1 MSFRLKTILGIAFI
15 EVILLSVLVASSL
28 NVLRTSNEAG
38 LQQKASDLAEVFAAT
53 TKDALISYDMAN
65 LEDFTEE
72 VGRRQ
77 GLTFIQVFDA
87 EGRLL
92 ADRHN
97 ENSAD
102 LVKNLIEARA
112 KVTEGGETF
121 GTVVIGLHRG
131 YVDILLEKTRN
142 EFILIAIIGVTLTG
156 LFSLLLGNY
165 LTRRLVLLQRASH
178 AVAEGKLGY
187 QVPVKGGDE
196 LAQTGSDFNRMSSR
210 LKTLYDEQASREG
223 YIRTVMENVVDGI
236 ITIDASGTIQT
247 CNRSVEAIFGY
258 SPDEL
263 EGANVSILMPE
274 PYRSQHDGYLTHFA
288 ETGEAHIIG
297 TGRELIGRHKDG
309 TEFPLEL
316 SISEMHLAERRMFV
330 GIVRNI
336 SERKEAEKGLKL
348 GRQVFESAGEAI
360 LITDPAGN
368 IIDVNPAYLKITG
381 YNREEVIGINPNRVS
396 SGHHD
401 NTFYKEMWHDINT
414 KGEWSGEIWD
424 RRKNGESFP
433 KWLTI
438 SSIKDGD
445 DKVSHYVGIFSDIT
459 EQKDAE
465 ERLERLAYY
474 DPLTHLPN
482 RSLFQERL
490 ERELIQ
496 SERHNRRM
504 ALMFLDLD
512 RFKHV
517 NDTLGHAFGDHLL
530 AQVALRVRECLRST
544 DTVARLGG
552 DEFTVIL
559 SDVNDQYSIGR
570 VAQKI
575 IDTLKRPFNIEG
587 NEVFIGASIGIGIY
601 PNDGTNR
608 GDLAKHADIA
618 MYEAKS
624 AGRGNYQFFTP
635 AMNANN
641 LKRIQVEHGLR
652 TALDKDE
659 LILHYQPKLE
669 LESDKVCGMEALL
682 RWQHPKRGMIS
693 PVDFIPI
700 AEETGIIVPIGE
712 WVIQEGCKQLAA
724 WSAQEGSHHL
734 KLALNLSARQFQ
746 DRDLI
751 KTLDKT
757 LEATGI
763 DPECLELEITES
775 MIMDN
780 MDEAI
785 TIMKR
790 LRKRG
795 VKWALDDFGTG
806 YSSLSYLKKLP
817 INALKIDQSFVR
829 DLTVDSTDVDI
840 VRAIL
845 SLGKT
850 LDLRVVA
857 EGVETEEQ
865 LDFLR
870 QHGCH
875 EIQGYLIAKP
885 LPSVE
890 FERAFV
896 SGRTQLTGYK

>member
-1 MSFRLKTILGIAFI
+1 
-15 EVILLSVLVASSL
+15 
-28 NVLRTSNEAG
+28 
-38 LQQKASDLAEVFAAT
+38 
-53 TKDALISYDMAN
+53 
-65 LEDFTEE
+65 
-72 VGRRQ
+72 
-77 GLTFIQVFDA
+77 
-87 EGRLL
+87 
-92 ADRHN
+92 
-97 ENSAD
+97 
-102 LVKNLIEARA
+102 
-112 KVTEGGETF
+112 
-121 GTVVIGLHRG
+121 
-131 YVDILLEKTRN
+131 
-142 EFILIAIIGVTLTG
+142 
-156 LFSLLLGNY
+156 
-165 LTRRLVLLQRASH
+165 
-178 AVAEGKLGY
+178 
-187 QVPVKGGDE
+187 
-196 LAQTGSDFNRMSSR
+196 
-210 LKTLYDEQASREG
+210 
-223 YIRTVMENVVDGI
+223 
-236 ITIDASGTIQT
+236 
-247 CNRSVEAIFGY
+247 
-258 SPDEL
+258 
-263 EGANVSILMPE
+263 
-274 PYRSQHDGYLTHFA
+274 
-288 ETGEAHIIG
+288 
-297 TGRELIGRHKDG
+297 
-309 TEFPLEL
+309 
-316 SISEMHLAERRMFV
+316 
-330 GIVRNI
+330 
-336 SERKEAEKGLKL
+336 
-348 GRQVFESAGEAI
+348 
-360 LITDPAGN
+360 
-368 IIDVNPAYLKITG
+368 
-381 YNREEVIGINPNRVS
+381 
-396 SGHHD
+396 
-401 NTFYKEMWHDINT
+401 
-414 KGEWSGEIWD
+414 
-424 RRKNGESFP
+424 
-433 KWLTI
+433 
-438 SSIKDGD
+438 
-445 DKVSHYVGIFSDIT
+445 
-459 EQKDAE
+459 
-465 ERLERLAYY
+465 
-474 DPLTHLPN
+474 
-482 RSLFQERL
+482 
-490 ERELIQ
+490 
-496 SERHNRRM
+496 
-504 ALMFLDLD
+504 
-512 RFKHV
+512 
-517 NDTLGHAFGDHLL
+517 
-530 AQVALRVRECLRST
+530 
-544 DTVARLGG
+544 
-552 DEFTVIL
+552 
-559 SDVNDQYSIGR
+559 
-570 VAQKI
+570 
-575 IDTLKRPFNIEG
+575 
-587 NEVFIGASIGIGIY
+587 
-601 PNDGTNR
+601 
-608 GDLAKHADIA
+608 
-618 MYEAKS
+618 
-624 AGRGNYQFFTP
+624 
-635 AMNANN
+635 MNANN